1 MKRALVFGATGQLGC
16 YSALALKNVGFDVV
30 AVGRRISDNNFFKD
44 YGIEYIGDFFLEDKG
59 CYKKLPNSIDVVV
72 NMAGTMPAHAD
83 LNMTPYA
90 QSIVLGTVNICEWME
105 KINCK
110 RIIFNTTPS
119 DVVDYWGSATPID
132 DDAIRSFP
140 KDGNDHAV
148 YAICKRAACDIL
160 EHMSYVHDIKQTVFR
175 YFIVYGWHPDSHYF
189 LNGVKKE
196 LPWRTIIRKSIN
208 GKSIEVYGNL
218 NRKKELLYIK
228 DFADAVVHA
237 AKNEI
242 CGMFNL
248 GGYKP
253 YSLDEMVDGIINA
266 FSLSTIN
273 KIARPDMPDTPQI
286 LLSKKKTAE
295 VFGWKPKWTWEDACL
310 DMREECIKM
319 PMKKLWGVNQN
330 ADKYK

>member
-1 MKRALVFGATGQLGC
+1 MKKALVFGVTGQLGC
-16 YSALALKNVGFDVV
+16 YSALALKNAGFDVV
-30 AVGRRISDNNFFKD
+30 AVGRRISDNDFFKD
-44 YGIEYIGDFFLEDKG
+44 YGIEYIGDFFSEGKG
-59 CYKKLPNSIDVVV
+59 CYERLPKYIDVVV
-72 NMAGTMPAHAD
+72 NMVGTMSAHTV
-83 LNMTPYA
+83 LNMISYV
-90 QSIVLGTVNICEWME
+90 QSIVLGTVNICEWMK

-110 RIIFNTTPS
+110 RIIFNITSS
-119 DVVDYWGSATPID
+119 DIADYWGTATPID
-132 DDAIRSFP
+132 DNAIWSFS

-148 YAICKRAACDIL
+148 YAICKRDACDIL

-175 YFIVYGWHPDSHYF
+175 HFIVYGWHPDSHYF

-253 YSLDEMVDGIINA
+253 YSLDEMLDGVINA

-286 LLSKKKTAE
+286 LLSKKKMADL
-295 VFGWKPKWTWEDACL
+295 FGWKPKWTGEDACL
-310 DMREECIKM
+310 DMRKECIKM
-319 PMKKLWGVNQN
+319 PMKKLWREN
-330 ADKYK
+330 